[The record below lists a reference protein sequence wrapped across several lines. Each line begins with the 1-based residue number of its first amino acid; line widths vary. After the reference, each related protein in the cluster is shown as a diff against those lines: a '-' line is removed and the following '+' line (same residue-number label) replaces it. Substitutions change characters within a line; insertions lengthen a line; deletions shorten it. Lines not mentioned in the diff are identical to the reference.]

1 MDAKLLVE
9 KYKDQMIE
17 DLIGLLKINSV
28 KGEST
33 NEAPLGQGP
42 KEALNYMLEL
52 GQKEN
57 LTTKNI
63 ENLAGHI
70 EFGQGDKIFGILG
83 HVDVVPAGN
92 GWTSDPFEPIIKNG
106 NIYARGV
113 QDDKGPTMAAF
124 YALKILENEG
134 YHFNQRVRLIIGTDE
149 ESDWTC
155 TKAYFKSEEMPHAGF
170 SPDAE
175 FPVIHGEKGMTTF
188 NLVQTKIDNEFID
201 GDIQL
206 KAFVSGERYNMVP
219 DTAEAKLNVLTNMS
233 AVIQSFEGFIRE
245 TGHKG
250 SYEIDRGFLNLQLN
264 GQSAHGSTPEEG
276 VNAGLELLK
285 FLTLLELDPSGRKFV
300 NFAADYIIDNF
311 KGDQFKMNYSHEE
324 MGEVSVNTGII
335 NYTEVDGGEFGVNL
349 RYPIGFDFDSGIEQY
364 KEAIQDE
371 GFTVEDITNQDA
383 HYVDKNDP
391 LVQTLLESYRSH
403 VDDDREAFTIG
414 GGTYARTLERGVAF
428 GAMFKDTE
436 DSMHQKD
443 EHMAIDELLLATTI
457 YLEALYRLTVN
468 E

>member
-42 KEALNYMLEL
+42 KEALSYMLEL

-335 NYTEVDGGEFGVNL
+335 NYTEVDGENSESTYVIQLALILTVGLSNIKKRSRMKVLQSKILQIKTLTMLIKMIHSFKRCLKV
-349 RYPIGFDFDSGIEQY
+349 IEVMLMMIEKPLLLVEGLMPEPL
-364 KEAIQDE
+364 KEASPLAQCLKIRKILCIKE
-371 GFTVEDITNQDA
+371 TNIWQ
-383 HYVDKNDP
+383 
-391 LVQTLLESYRSH
+391 
-403 VDDDREAFTIG
+403 
-414 GGTYARTLERGVAF
+414 
-428 GAMFKDTE
+428 
-436 DSMHQKD
+436 
-443 EHMAIDELLLATTI
+443 
-457 YLEALYRLTVN
+457 
-468 E
+468 

>member
-33 NEAPLGQGP
+33 NEAPLGQGT

-106 NIYARGV
+106 NIYARRV
-113 QDDKGPTMAAF
+113 QDDKSPTMAAI

-134 YHFNQRVRLIIGTDE
+134 YHFNQRERLIIETHE

-155 TKAYFKSEEMPHAGF
+155 TKAYIKSEEMPHAGF
-170 SPDAE
+170 STDAE

-264 GQSAHGSTPEEG
+264 GQSAHGSRPEEG

-311 KGDQFKMNYSHEE
+311 KGEQSKMNYAHEE

-403 VDDDREAFTIG
+403 VDDNREAFTIG